1 MTRLG
6 FYFDASAC
14 VGCKTCQVACKDKN
28 SLPLGVRWRRVYEYG
43 GGGWIPDP
51 ANPSMLIANNVFGY
65 TLSVAC
71 NHCENAACVQVCPT
85 GAMSQRADGVVLID
99 ADKCIGCRYC
109 EWACPYGAPQFDEAA
124 GVMTKCNFCQDLLA
138 QGQNPVCVEAC
149 PLRAL
154 EFGELA
160 DLRAKHGVV
169 NAIEP
174 LASAEYTQPALVV
187 TPHRHAQPSGAGT
200 GKILSLPE
208 EG

>member
-1 MTRLG
+1 MTRLA

-28 SLPLGVRWRRVYEYG
+28 SLPLGVRWRRVYEYAG
-43 GGGWIPDP
+43 GDWVPHGDQML
-51 ANPSMLIANNVFGY
+51 PSNVFGY
-65 TLSVAC
+65 TMSVAC
-71 NHCENAACVQVCPT
+71 MHCQDPLCVEACPA
-85 GAMSQRADGVVLID
+85 GAMTKRADGVVLID

-138 QGQNPVCVEAC
+138 QGQNPACVDAC

-154 EFGELA
+154 QFGELTE
-160 DLRAKHGVV
+160 LQAKHGVV
-169 NAIEP
+169 NAMEP
-174 LASAEYTQPALVV
+174 LPSGSLTSPALVL

-200 GKILSLPE
+200 GQLLSLTE
-208 EG
+208 EA